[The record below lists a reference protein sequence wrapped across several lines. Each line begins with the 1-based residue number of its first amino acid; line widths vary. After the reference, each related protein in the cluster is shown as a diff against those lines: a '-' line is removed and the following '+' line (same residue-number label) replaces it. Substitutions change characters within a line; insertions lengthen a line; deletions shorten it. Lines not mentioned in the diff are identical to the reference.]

1 MITALSIKIPEKK
14 KGLRAF
20 ADKLRSDRVE
30 AKDKTAGSVTL
41 RHIVYTSYSGELKL
55 ERLNSLAGVERCRL
69 LCSERLIFPRQSGY
83 RRFCSTA
90 FSSRLCTNF
99 ALGVLKSFKNAA
111 DLRVA
116 IYDPAAYCADYL
128 LSVLEYCADVTV
140 VTSCFEPYFCAAD
153 RALCKLGAAVMVTG
167 NRSELERSDF
177 VIAPQPISEEIK
189 LKRGAVL
196 LAVSPPPKDIKCK
209 AFYKYHFKMPNTF
222 AKLKPFDLSE
232 EYFCSALYTIGGQH
246 QLGSILPLSA
256 EGSRGVRS
264 ISEFAQLLLDNR

>member
-30 AKDKTAGSVTL
+30 AEDKTAGSVTL

-189 LKRGAVL
+189 LK
-196 LAVSPPPKDIKCK
+196 
-209 AFYKYHFKMPNTF
+209 
-222 AKLKPFDLSE
+222 PFDLSE

>member
-14 KGLRAF
+14 KGLRSF

-30 AKDKTAGSVTL
+30 AEDKTAGSVTL

-116 IYDPAAYCADYL
+116 IYDPAAYWSRSHLLATTRLPYLVPASTTSVRATLRHRLPTATL
-128 LSVLEYCADVTV
+128 LSLL
-140 VTSCFEPYFCAAD
+140 SPYL
-153 RALCKLGAAVMVTG
+153 RK
-167 NRSELERSDF
+167 
-177 VIAPQPISEEIK
+177 
-189 LKRGAVL
+189 
-196 LAVSPPPKDIKCK
+196 
-209 AFYKYHFKMPNTF
+209 
-222 AKLKPFDLSE
+222 
-232 EYFCSALYTIGGQH
+232 
-246 QLGSILPLSA
+246 
-256 EGSRGVRS
+256 
-264 ISEFAQLLLDNR
+264 